1 MAKIIPLFPQNQNHS
16 ATSEPTRQISIADSY
31 ANITDL
37 IMLATTDRIEP
48 CLTQDARYNH
58 AYTELLTCTRK
69 ATGRSFSELFR
80 DEAIEQYRN
89 ADGEPLP
96 GATVRICARHQ
107 ARWQAIAHD
116 DPENNLSARCAYLAH
131 ILVPAAI
138 DRVISGLNNI
148 FVPSLDAKLAPS
160 LQQSLKDLLKA
171 LSEMHALEC
180 SPASDEL
187 REIAAELCAPNRT
200 EENQAHL

>member
-69 ATGRSFSELFR
+69 ATGRNFSELFC

-89 ADGEPLP
+89 ADGELLQ
-96 GATVRICARHQ
+96 GATVHICARHQ
-107 ARWQAIAHD
+107 TRWQIIAHD
-116 DPENNLSARCAYLAH
+116 DPENNLAARRAYLAH

-148 FVPSLDAKLAPS
+148 FVPDLNAEFAPS

-171 LSEMHALEC
+171 LAEMHALEC

-187 REIAAELCAPNRT
+187 REIAAELYKPGQP

>member
-89 ADGEPLP
+89 ADGETLP
-96 GATVRICARHQ
+96 GAAVRICASHQ
-107 ARWQAIAHD
+107 ARWQTITHD
-116 DPENNLSARCAYLAH
+116 DIRNDLTARRAYLAH
-131 ILVPAAI
+131 VVIPTAI

-160 LQQSLKDLLKA
+160 LQRSLKDLLKA

-187 REIAAELCAPNRT
+187 REIAADLCTPDRP
-200 EENQAHL
+200 EENQAHI